1 MIKLI
6 ASDLD
11 GTLLLNGAQ
20 SLREETC
27 RLIHRLY
34 TEKGIRFVSASG
46 RQYDNQRR
54 LFAPVADEIAYIC
67 ENGCLSFCEGDML
80 HLELM
85 DRKLGQEIMQDIL
98 SRPGEE
104 ILLSGIHTSY
114 LMPKE
119 ESYVVHM
126 RDVVK
131 NNVTVVEDIFATQE
145 PYFKISV
152 YAREGIEPHAA
163 YWHDKYG
170 GRVHVVTSGNAW
182 LDMMPKHVNKRTGLE
197 KIINRLGIAPE
208 ECVAFGDN
216 YNDLEMLSY
225 VGMPVTMDTAV
236 SGVRDMC
243 SRHTDTVEH
252 GLQNI
257 LDGTFE

>member
-1 MIKLI
+1 MIKLV

-11 GTLLLNGAQ
+11 GTLLLHGAQ
-20 SLREETC
+20 SLQSDTC
-27 RLIHRLY
+27 ELIHRLY

-67 ENGCLSFCEGDML
+67 ENGCLSFCDGEML
-80 HLELM
+80 HQELM
-85 DRKLGQEIMQDIL
+85 DRALGQEIMKDIL

-119 ESYVVHM
+119 ASYVSHM
-126 RDVVK
+126 RDVVR
-131 NNVTVVEDIFATQE
+131 NNVTVVDDIFATEE

-152 YAREGIEPHAA
+152 YAKEGIDSHAD
-163 YWHDKYG
+163 YWLSTYKD
-170 GRVHVVTSGNAW
+170 RVHVVTSGNAW
-182 LDMMPKHVNKRTGLE
+182 LDMMPMHVNKRTGLE
-197 KIINRLGIAPE
+197 KILKRLGIAPD

-216 YNDLEMLSY
+216 FNDLEMLGY
-225 VGMPVTMDTAV
+225 AGMPVTMDTAV
-236 SGVRDMC
+236 PGVHDLC
-243 SRHTDTVEH
+243 ERHTDTVEN
-252 GLQNI
+252 GLRKI
-257 LDGTFE
+257 LQGKFV

>member
-85 DRKLGQEIMQDIL
+85 DRKLM
-98 SRPGEE
+98 RMF
-104 ILLSGIHTSY
+104 ILLVQLYRRKRCHTF
-114 LMPKE
+114 
-119 ESYVVHM
+119 
-126 RDVVK
+126 
-131 NNVTVVEDIFATQE
+131 I
-145 PYFKISV
+145 KIL
-152 YAREGIEPHAA
+152 R
-163 YWHDKYG
+163 
-170 GRVHVVTSGNAW
+170 
-182 LDMMPKHVNKRTGLE
+182 
-197 KIINRLGIAPE
+197 
-208 ECVAFGDN
+208 
-216 YNDLEMLSY
+216 
-225 VGMPVTMDTAV
+225 
-236 SGVRDMC
+236 
-243 SRHTDTVEH
+243 
-252 GLQNI
+252 QQ
-257 LDGTFE
+257 

>member
-20 SLREETC
+20 SLREDTC
-27 RLIHRLY
+27 KLIHRLY

-67 ENGCLSFCEGDML
+67 ENGCLSFCDQDML

-131 NNVTVVEDIFATQE
+131 NNVTVV
-145 PYFKISV
+145 
-152 YAREGIEPHAA
+152 
-163 YWHDKYG
+163 
-170 GRVHVVTSGNAW
+170 
-182 LDMMPKHVNKRTGLE
+182 
-197 KIINRLGIAPE
+197 
-208 ECVAFGDN
+208 
-216 YNDLEMLSY
+216 
-225 VGMPVTMDTAV
+225 
-236 SGVRDMC
+236 
-243 SRHTDTVEH
+243 
-252 GLQNI
+252 
-257 LDGTFE
+257 

>member
-1 MIKLI
+1 MIKLV

-20 SLREETC
+20 ALGADTC
-27 RLIHRLY
+27 GLIHRLY
-34 TEKGIRFVSASG
+34 EEKGIYFVSASG
-46 RQYDNQRR
+46 RQYDNQQR

-67 ENGCLSFCEGDML
+67 ENGCLSFYRDDML

-85 DRKLGQEIMQDIL
+85 DRALGQEIMRDIN

-114 LMPKE
+114 LMPKDPE
-119 ESYVVHM
+119 YVVHM

-131 NNVTVVEDIFATQE
+131 NNVTVVPDIFATEE

-152 YAREGIEPHAA
+152 YAPEGIAPHAS
-163 YWHDKYG
+163 YWEETYG
-170 GRVHVVTSGNAW
+170 DRVHVVTSGNAW
-182 LDMMPKHVNKRTGLE
+182 LDMMPMHVNKRTGLE
-197 KIINRLGIAPE
+197 HILQRLGIAPD

-216 YNDLEMLSY
+216 FNDMEMLSF

-236 SGVRDMC
+236 AGVYETC
-243 SRHTDTVEH
+243 ARHTDTVEN
-252 GLQNI
+252 GLRKI
-257 LDGTFE
+257 LNDEFM

>member
-20 SLREETC
+20 SLRDDTC
-27 RLIHRLY
+27 ELIHRLY

-54 LFAPVADEIAYIC
+54 LFAPVSDEIAYIC
-67 ENGCLSFCEGDML
+67 ENGCLSFFDGEML
-80 HLELM
+80 HQELM
-85 DRKLGQEIMQDIL
+85 DRALGQEIMRDIL

-119 ESYVVHM
+119 ASYVSHM
-126 RDVVK
+126 RDVVR
-131 NNVTVVEDIFATQE
+131 NNVTVVEDIFATEE

-152 YAREGIEPHAA
+152 YAREGIEAHAD
-163 YWHDKYG
+163 YWQKMYG
-170 GRVHVVTSGNAW
+170 DRVHVVTSGNAW

-197 KIINRLGIAPE
+197 KILERLGIAPE

-216 YNDLEMLSY
+216 FNDMEMLEY
-225 VGMPVTMDTAV
+225 AGLPVTMDTAV
-236 SGVRDMC
+236 QEVRDIC
-243 SRHTDTVEH
+243 ERHTDTVEN
-252 GLQNI
+252 GLLKI
-257 LDGTFE
+257 LNGTFE

>member
-11 GTLLLNGAQ
+11 GTLLLHGAQ
-20 SLREETC
+20 SLREDTC
-27 RLIHRLY
+27 ELIHRLY
-34 TEKGIRFVSASG
+34 VEKGIRFVSASG

-67 ENGCLSFCEGDML
+67 ENGCLSFCDGEML

-85 DRKLGQEIMQDIL
+85 DHELGQKIMQDIL
-98 SRPGEE
+98 SRSGEE
-104 ILLSGIHTSY
+104 VLLSGVHTSY

-131 NNVTVVEDIFATQE
+131 NNVTVVEDIFATKE

-152 YAREGIEPHAA
+152 YAREGIESHAA
-163 YWHDKYG
+163 YWKDRYG
-170 GRVHVVTSGNAW
+170 DRVHVVTSGNAW
-182 LDMMPKHVNKRTGLE
+182 LDMMPAYVNKRTGLE
-197 KIINRLGIAPE
+197 KILKRLNIRPE

-216 YNDLEMLSY
+216 YNDSEMLAY
-225 VGMPVTMDTAV
+225 VGMPVAMDTAV
-236 SGVRDMC
+236 PGVYDMC
-243 SRHTDTVEH
+243 SRHIDTVEN
-252 GLQNI
+252 GLLKI
-257 LDGTFE
+257 LNGTFV

>member
-11 GTLLLNGAQ
+11 GTLLLHGAQ
-20 SLREETC
+20 TLRTETC
-27 RLIHRLY
+27 GLIHRLY
-34 TEKGIRFVSASG
+34 KEKGIYFVSASG

-67 ENGCLSFCEGDML
+67 ENGCLSFFKGDML

-85 DRKLGQEIMQDIL
+85 DRELGQEIMRDIY

-114 LMPKE
+114 LMPKDPA
-119 ESYVVHM
+119 YVVHM

-131 NNVTVVEDIFATQE
+131 NNVTVVSDIFATKE

-152 YAREGIEPHAA
+152 YAPEGIASRA
-163 YWHDKYG
+163 TYWEEKYG
-170 GRVHVVTSGNAW
+170 DRVHVVTSGNAW
-182 LDMMPKHVNKRTGLE
+182 LDMMPMHVNKRTGLE
-197 KIINRLGIAPE
+197 HILKRLGIAPD

-216 YNDLEMLSY
+216 FNDMEMLSF

-236 SGVRDMC
+236 PGVYETC
-243 SRHTDTVEH
+243 ERHTDTVEN
-252 GLQNI
+252 GLRKI
-257 LDGTFE
+257 LNDEFM

>member
-20 SLREETC
+20 SLQENTC
-27 RLIHRLY
+27 ELIHRLY
-34 TEKGIRFVSASG
+34 AEKGIRFVSASG

-67 ENGCLSFCEGDML
+67 ENGCLSFCDGEML
-80 HLELM
+80 HQELM
-85 DRKLGQEIMQDIL
+85 DRELGQEIMRDIL

-119 ESYVVHM
+119 PSYVTHM
-126 RDVVK
+126 RDVVR
-131 NNVTVVEDIFATQE
+131 NNVTVVKDIFATEE

-152 YAREGIEPHAA
+152 YAREGIDSHAK
-163 YWHDKYG
+163 YWMDTYRD
-170 GRVHVVTSGNAW
+170 RVHVVTSGNAW

-197 KIINRLGIAPE
+197 KILNRLGIAPD

-216 YNDLEMLSY
+216 FNDLEMLEY
-225 VGMPVTMDTAV
+225 AGIPVTMDTAV
-236 SGVRDMC
+236 KQIHDMC
-243 SRHTDTVEH
+243 ERHTDTVEN
-252 GLQNI
+252 GLLEI
-257 LDGTFE
+257 LNGTFM